1 MFFSCKVSRRIRLF
15 ITRKNNYAS
24 CQNENTN
31 PPQRA
36 TNSSNEARHECSTG
50 ILPVGQPGVSPG
62 ESLFGRRD
70 ARRPH
75 SRDGSAAAAGSM
87 IYLDYNATTPLCD
100 EAREAMLLYLDRHF
114 GNPSSVHAAG
124 REARAAI
131 DGARDKLAALLR
143 VEPHELIFTSGGT
156 ESCNLAVLGLARC
169 PSSRGGHVISNKAEH
184 HAVLNALEYL
194 EKRKNFEV
202 TWLNVS
208 RDGIVDLDQLA
219 SSIRSDTRLVSIMTA
234 NNETGVIQPMREISQ
249 ICRDRGV
256 LLHSDM
262 VQAFGKTDVDV
273 SLVDVASFAAH
284 KFYGPKGTGFL
295 CLRAGLPIQPIMFGG
310 AHENQRRPGTENVAG
325 IAGMAAAAE
334 WILRDRETEQERRAG
349 LRDQLWRG
357 IADVFPD
364 AQQNGDPTHR
374 LANTLNA
381 SFIGV
386 DSETMLMA
394 LDLEGICASSGSACM
409 VGSVRASHVLLAMG
423 LPMERARSAIRLSLG
438 EWTTAEEIAD
448 AGDALDRIA
457 KRTKDAREY
466 ALA

>member
-1 MFFSCKVSRRIRLF
+1 
-15 ITRKNNYAS
+15 
-24 CQNENTN
+24 
-31 PPQRA
+31 
-36 TNSSNEARHECSTG
+36 
-50 ILPVGQPGVSPG
+50 
-62 ESLFGRRD
+62 
-70 ARRPH
+70 
-75 SRDGSAAAAGSM
+75 M

-100 EAREAMLLYLDRHF
+100 AAREAMLPYLGHYF

-131 DGARDKLAALLR
+131 DNARDKLGALLR
-143 VEPHELIFTSGGT
+143 AKPGEIIFTGGAT
-156 ESCNLAVLGLARC
+156 ESCNLAVLGLARSS
-169 PSSRGGHVISNKAEH
+169 SSRGGHIISNKAEH
-184 HAVLNALEYL
+184 HAVLHPLEHL
-194 EKRKNFEV
+194 EQHEGFEV

-208 RDGIVDLDQLA
+208 ESGMVDLDQLA
-219 SSIRSDTRLVSIMTA
+219 DSIRPDTRLVSIMTA

-334 WILRDRETEQERRAG
+334 WILRDRETEQERRAR
-349 LRDQLWRG
+349 LRDQLWRS

-364 AQQNGDPTHR
+364 AQQNGDLAHR

-438 EWTTAEEIAD
+438 KWTTAEEIA
-448 AGDALDRIA
+448 ATGDALDRIA

>member
-1 MFFSCKVSRRIRLF
+1 
-15 ITRKNNYAS
+15 
-24 CQNENTN
+24 
-31 PPQRA
+31 
-36 TNSSNEARHECSTG
+36 
-50 ILPVGQPGVSPG
+50 
-62 ESLFGRRD
+62 
-70 ARRPH
+70 
-75 SRDGSAAAAGSM
+75 M

-100 EAREAMLLYLDRHF
+100 AALEAMLPYLGHYF

-131 DGARDKLAALLR
+131 DNARDKLGVLLR
-143 VEPHELIFTSGGT
+143 AKPGEIIFTGGAT
-156 ESCNLAVLGLARC
+156 ESCNLGVLGLARSS
-169 PSSRGGHVISNKAEH
+169 SSRGGHIISNKAEH
-184 HAVLNALEYL
+184 HAVLHPIEHLEQH
-194 EKRKNFEV
+194 EGFEV

-208 RDGIVDLDQLA
+208 ESGIVDLDQLA
-219 SSIRSDTRLVSIMTA
+219 DSIRPDTRLVSIMTA
-234 NNETGVIQPMREISQ
+234 NNETGVMQPMREISQ
-249 ICRDRGV
+249 ICRDRNV

-334 WILRDRETEQERRAG
+334 WILRDRETEQERRAQ

-364 AQQNGDPTHR
+364 AQQNGDPAHR

-438 EWTTAEEIAD
+438 KWTTAEEIA
-448 AGDALDRIA
+448 ATGDALDRIA

>member
-1 MFFSCKVSRRIRLF
+1 VLRVSQRRGYSVAKGF
-15 ITRKNNYAS
+15 NYEYEEEE
-24 CQNENTN
+24 Q
-31 PPQRA
+31 
-36 TNSSNEARHECSTG
+36 
-50 ILPVGQPGVSPG
+50 L
-62 ESLFGRRD
+62 
-70 ARRPH
+70 
-75 SRDGSAAAAGSM
+75 M

-100 EAREAMLLYLDRHF
+100 AAREAMLPYLGRYF

-131 DGARDKLAALLR
+131 DNARDKLGALLR
-143 VEPHELIFTSGGT
+143 AKPGEIIFTGGAT
-156 ESCNLAVLGLARC
+156 ESCNLGVLGLAR
-169 PSSRGGHVISNKAEH
+169 SSSLRGGHIISNKAEH
-184 HAVLNALEYL
+184 HAVLHPLEHL
-194 EKRKNFEV
+194 EQHEGFEV

-208 RDGIVDLDQLA
+208 ESGMVDLDQLA
-219 SSIRSDTRLVSIMTA
+219 ASIRPDTRLVSIMTA

-249 ICRDRGV
+249 TCRDRGV

-334 WILRDRETEQERRAG
+334 WILRDRETEQERRAQ
-349 LRDQLWRG
+349 LRDQMWRS
-357 IADVFPD
+357 IVDVFPD

-438 EWTTAEEIAD
+438 KWTTAKEIAD